1 MMREPSRAGGGAFG
15 AEFCAK
21 TKTDNPTKT
30 QSDKI
35 SVEQQRIAFLGGA
48 RQRLVSADLV
58 ARKKRCK
65 LDSNCHQLGD
75 SLWMIL
81 PALQLA
87 EGREE
92 KRPRKQ
98 S

>member
-1 MMREPSRAGGGAFG
+1 MREASRAGGAAFCPESC
-15 AEFCAK
+15 AE
-21 TKTDNPTKT
+21 TKTDNPTKR

-35 SVEQQRIAFLGGA
+35 RIAFLERA
-48 RQRLVSADLV
+48 RSWLVSAGLI

-65 LDSNCHQLGD
+65 LNSNCHQLGGL
-75 SLWMIL
+75 SLVIL